1 VLRAVVDMSSRSAR
15 TVLVVGSGGRE
26 HAIAKRLAR
35 SASVRRVLVAPG
47 NAGTEEVGQNV
58 PLPGDTVNVET
69 LGAICERES
78 VDLVVIGPEAPL
90 VAGVADGLRQRG
102 VPTFGPSESA
112 ARLEGSKA
120 FMKRFASQQGI
131 PTAPFEVFEDADKA
145 ARFIRHHDKPLVVKA
160 DGLCAGK
167 GVVVAASVD
176 EAETAARSMLSG
188 AAFGDAGRKIVVEER
203 VPGAEAS
210 IHAIC
215 DGSRYFLLP
224 AVQDHKRIGEGDRGP
239 NTGGMGAYGPTPVVP
254 SELEARIGTS
264 VIEPVLR
271 GMAKLGIPFTGVL
284 FAGLMIGD
292 DGGVTVLEYN
302 VRFGDPETEV
312 LMDLLDGDF
321 GEALAGAAALRLD
334 SGVLSRS
341 SRHGVAVVL
350 AAEGYPG
357 KPRGGD
363 VIEGLA
369 EAARVPGV
377 NVLHAGTRREGDRV
391 LTAGGRVL
399 VVTATGADLAA
410 AREAAYEGVRA
421 IRFRGMQVRRDI
433 ASRALGPLAAH
444 S

>member
-1 VLRAVVDMSSRSAR
+1 MSTQSGRA
-15 TVLVVGSGGRE
+15 VLVVGSGGRE
-26 HAIAKRLAR
+26 HALAKRLAG
-35 SASVRRVLVAPG
+35 SPSVGRVLVAPG

-58 PLPGDTVNVET
+58 PLPGDAINTET
-69 LGAICERES
+69 LAAICEREK
-78 VDLVVIGPEAPL
+78 VALVVIGPEAPL

-102 VPTFGPSESA
+102 VPTFGPSEAA

-120 FMKRFASQQGI
+120 FMKRFVSQQGI
-131 PTAPFEVFEDADKA
+131 PTAPFEVFDDAEKA

-167 GVVVAASVD
+167 GVVVASSAD
-176 EAETAARSMLSG
+176 EAEAAARSMLSG
-188 AAFGDAGRKIVVEER
+188 DAFGDAGRKIVVEER
-203 VPGAEAS
+203 VPGTEAS
-210 IHAIC
+210 VHAIC

-224 AVQDHKRIGEGDRGP
+224 AIQDHKRIGEGDRGP
-239 NTGGMGAYGPTPVVP
+239 NTGGMGAYGPTPIVSP
-254 SELEARIGTS
+254 ELETRIGTS

-271 GMAKLGIPFTGVL
+271 GMVKLGIPFTGAL
-284 FAGLMIGD
+284 FAGLMIGE
-292 DGGVTVLEYN
+292 GGGITVLEYN

-334 SGVLSRS
+334 SDVLSRS

-377 NVLHAGTRREGDRV
+377 NVLHAGTRRERGKV
-391 LTAGGRVL
+391 VTAGGRVL
-399 VVTATGADLAA
+399 VVTATGSHLAA

-433 ASRALGPLAAH
+433 AARALGSPG
-444 S
+444 SRS

>member
-1 VLRAVVDMSSRSAR
+1 MSTRSR

-26 HAIAKRLAR
+26 HALAKRLAR
-35 SASVRRVLVAPG
+35 SPSVKRVLVAPG

-58 PLPGDTVNVET
+58 PLEGGAVSVGA
-69 LGAICERES
+69 LGAICEREA
-78 VDLVVIGPEAPL
+78 VDLVVVGPEAPL
-90 VAGVADGLRQRG
+90 VAGIADGLRQRG
-102 VPTFGPSESA
+102 VPTFGPSEAA

-131 PTAPFEVFEDADKA
+131 PTAPFEVFDDAEKA
-145 ARFIRHHDKPLVVKA
+145 ARFIRGHQKPLVVKA

-167 GVVVAASVD
+167 GVVVASSAD
-176 EAETAARSMLSG
+176 DAEKAARSMLSG
-188 AAFGDAGRKIVVEER
+188 EAFGDAGRTIVVEECI
-203 VPGAEAS
+203 PGAEAS

-215 DGSRYFLLP
+215 DGTRYFLLP

-239 NTGGMGAYGPTPVVP
+239 NTGGMGAYGPTPLVP
-254 SELEARIGTS
+254 PALENRIAAS

-271 GMAKLGIPFTGVL
+271 GMVKLGIPFTGAL

-292 DGGVTVLEYN
+292 DGTLTVLEYN

-312 LMDLLDGDF
+312 LVDLLDGDF
-321 GEALAGAAALRLD
+321 GEALAGAASLRMDTGALA
-334 SGVLSRS
+334 RS
-341 SRHGVAVVL
+341 SRHGIAVVL

-357 KPRGGD
+357 KPRSGD

-377 NVLHAGTRREGDRV
+377 SVIHAGTRREGDKV
-391 LTAGGRVL
+391 VTAGGRVL
-399 VVTATGADLAA
+399 VVTATGETLAA
-410 AREAAYEGVRA
+410 ARDAAYEGVRA

-433 ASRALGPLAAH
+433 ASRALGPQ
-444 S
+444 SSRP